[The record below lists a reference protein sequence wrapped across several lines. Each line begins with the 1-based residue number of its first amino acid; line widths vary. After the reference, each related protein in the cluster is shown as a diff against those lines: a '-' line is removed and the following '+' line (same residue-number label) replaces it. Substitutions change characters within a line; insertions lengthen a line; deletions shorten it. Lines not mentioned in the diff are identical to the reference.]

1 MFLLIFFD
9 IGFMVQ
15 TVGID

>member
-9 IGFMVQ
+9 IGSMVQ